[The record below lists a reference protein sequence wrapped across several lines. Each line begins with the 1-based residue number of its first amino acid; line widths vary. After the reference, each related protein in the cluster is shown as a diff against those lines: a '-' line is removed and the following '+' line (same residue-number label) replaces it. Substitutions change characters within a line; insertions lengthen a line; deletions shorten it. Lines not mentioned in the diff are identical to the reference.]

1 MAAQVAAVQ
10 VRMVYERLPA
20 SVMLT
25 LAVCLPFCALL
36 YPFFDRR
43 QMLAWLLVMLLASAG
58 RLALWHRF
66 KSSPREGRDLL
77 HWDRWFIAFSALA
90 GGAWAYGPV
99 VLMPGAGRV
108 ESLLLLCFPFSVCAM
123 AASAQAA
130 RLVSMLLF
138 LCSALLPSA
147 WALSHSG
154 GTVEMI
160 AALEVV
166 AGMCGLGLVGLR
178 SHRVIKASIQTEL
191 ELQRTVGQLNQARE
205 RAEAA
210 SIAKTRFLAN
220 MSHELRSPLNAVIGA
235 AQLMKTGQQDPAGQA
250 MLVDAIHQSGTNLL
264 GLIENIMDLSRIE
277 AGRLSLADA
286 PFDLAECVRAA
297 MATASLAG
305 SAKGLTVSC
314 EFDPALPVWRQG
326 DALRVRQLLLNLLG
340 NAVKFTNRG
349 QVSVH
354 VRSAATA
361 DAVCIAVRDTG
372 VGIPP
377 EALSTVFDAFR
388 QADDGANRRFGGSGL
403 GLAIVR
409 QLVDAMGGS
418 ISVRSEVG
426 QGSCFEL
433 TLPLAAATPP
443 AAPVPAAAPATA
455 PAAAKAVPRSAH
467 VLVVEDDLLNQNIVC
482 RLLAHAGHQATAA
495 SNGAAALTLVAE
507 SRFDLVLMDWQMPDM
522 DGLEVTRRMRSGL
535 AGPQGCT
542 VPVVALTANAFAEDR
557 AACLAAGMDDF
568 LTKPVQSHRLL
579 DAVGRWAATVHPT
592 EPMLAA

>member
-1 MAAQVAAVQ
+1 VV
-10 VRMVYERLPA
+10 
-20 SVMLT
+20 
-25 LAVCLPFCALL
+25 
-36 YPFFDRR
+36 
-43 QMLAWLLVMLLASAG
+43 
-58 RLALWHRF
+58 
-66 KSSPREGRDLL
+66 
-77 HWDRWFIAFSALA
+77 
-90 GGAWAYGPV
+90 GGLAWAYGPV
-99 VLMPGAGRV
+99 LMMPGAGRV

-123 AASAQAA
+123 ASSAQAA

-138 LCSALLPSA
+138 LCAALLPSA
-147 WALSHSG
+147 WALGRSG
-154 GTVEMI
+154 GTVELI
-160 AALEVV
+160 AALQVV

-178 SHRVIKASIQTEL
+178 SHRVITASIQTEL
-191 ELQRTVGQLNQARE
+191 ELQRTVEQLRQARE

-210 SIAKTRFLAN
+210 SVAKTRFLAN

-235 AQLMKTGQQDPAGQA
+235 AQLMKIGQQDPAGQA

-286 PFDLAECVRAA
+286 PFDLAECVQAA

-314 EFDPALPVWRQG
+314 EFDPALTVWRHG

-349 QVSVH
+349 RVSVQ
-354 VRSAATA
+354 VRGAGQA
-361 DAVCIAVRDTG
+361 DTVCIAVRDTG
-372 VGIPP
+372 VGMPP
-377 EALSTVFDAFR
+377 EALTKVFDAFR

-418 ISVRSEVG
+418 ISLHSEVG

-433 TLPLAAATPP
+433 TLPMRAATPP
-443 AAPVPAAAPATA
+443 PAPAPVAAPVLDATPDAPVAA
-455 PAAAKAVPRSAH
+455 PRSAR

-507 SRFDLVLMDWQMPDM
+507 SCFDLVLMDWQMPDM
-522 DGLEVTRRMRSGL
+522 DGLEVTRRMRRGM

-579 DAVGRWAATVHPT
+579 DAVGRWAATQHAT
-592 EPMLAA
+592 EPAAVA